1 MAAGLLVL
9 LGLAAFA
16 AYLITGGGGHTL
28 TVVKPTGGTLRGS
41 GITCGTDGSSCT
53 LSVDAGAVVELTAT
67 PDDGFSFAGFTG
79 DCAPVGR
86 VLMGGPRS
94 CGASFEQGNETVGRT
109 WPLTITPASGGTI
122 LSDAGH
128 QCGGTHTACTVSVPE
143 GQTVKIEGY
152 TDPGFSVA
160 AYTGDCAP
168 QGTTVMSQARTC
180 SATFVQFK
188 VAGPQTTL
196 PEPQS
201 NAGLR
206 PQIVDPRA
214 TGPRVADTGVVRPP
228 PGDPKASNPPPA
240 TTTTPAAVGNTTTT
254 PANTGPANTGGAVGE
269 PPPAK
274 DGDGGARERAVKI
287 AQGEVLKTLQAYRQ
301 AYLRM
306 DIDAMRRLHPSLQ
319 VARHQF
325 EFSNVKSVKYDF
337 EGDPAVQPDDIDT
350 AIGRATVVVGVKT
363 ENTPKAGKKQKPVEW
378 QATFTLKRIGESA
391 TWIIETLDN
400 RPK

>member
-1 MAAGLLVL
+1 MMAAGLLVL
-9 LGLAAFA
+9 LGIAAVA

-41 GITCGTDGSSCT
+41 GIACGTDGASCVI
-53 LSVDAGAVVELTAT
+53 SVDAGDVVELTAT
-67 PDDGFSFAGFTG
+67 ADEGFRFAGFSG

-94 CGASFEQGNETVGRT
+94 CGAAFEQGNETAGRT
-109 WPLTITPASGGTI
+109 WPLTITPAAGGTI

-128 QCGGTHTACTVSVPE
+128 QCGGTYTACTLNVPD
-143 GQTVKIEGY
+143 GQLVKIEGY
-152 TDPGFSVA
+152 TDPGYSVA

-188 VAGPQTTL
+188 VAGPPAPL
-196 PEPQS
+196 GDPPS

-206 PQIVDPRA
+206 PQVVDPRA
-214 TGPRVADTGVVRPP
+214 ANGRPRAADTS
-228 PGDPKASNPPPA
+228 ASRPPA
-240 TTTTPAAVGNTTTT
+240 TGDPRAPAAPPAATGTQGPAASTTSS
-254 PANTGPANTGGAVGE
+254 PANTSAAVGE

-287 AQGEVLKTLQAYRQ
+287 AQGEILKTLQAYRQ

-350 AIGRATVVVGVKT
+350 AVGRATVVVGVKT

-391 TWIIETLDN
+391 NWIIETLDN

>member
-1 MAAGLLVL
+1 MMAAGLLVL
-9 LGLAAFA
+9 LGLAALA

-28 TVVKPTGGTLRGS
+28 TVVKPTGGTLRGA
-41 GITCGTDGSSCT
+41 GITCGTDGASCSV
-53 LSVDAGAVVELTAT
+53 SVDAGQVVELTAT

-94 CGASFEQGNETVGRT
+94 CGASFEQASETAGRT
-109 WPLTITPASGGTI
+109 WPLTIMPAAGGTI

-128 QCGGTHTACTVSVPE
+128 QCGGTHTACTINVPE

-152 TDPGFSVA
+152 TDPGYSVA

-188 VAGPQTTL
+188 VAGPPAPL
-196 PEPQS
+196 PDAPS
-201 NAGLR
+201 NANLR
-206 PQIVDPRA
+206 PQIADPRPA
-214 TGPRVADTGVVRPP
+214 GGNRPRVTDNGVARPP
-228 PGDPKASNPPPA
+228 AGDPKAADAPPA
-240 TTTTPAAVGNTTTT
+240 TASGQTPAGNTTTP
-254 PANTGPANTGGAVGE
+254 PATAGGAVGE
-269 PPPAK
+269 PPPTK

-287 AQGEVLKTLQAYRQ
+287 AQGEILKTLQAYRQ

-350 AIGRATVVVGVKT
+350 AVGRATVVVGVKT